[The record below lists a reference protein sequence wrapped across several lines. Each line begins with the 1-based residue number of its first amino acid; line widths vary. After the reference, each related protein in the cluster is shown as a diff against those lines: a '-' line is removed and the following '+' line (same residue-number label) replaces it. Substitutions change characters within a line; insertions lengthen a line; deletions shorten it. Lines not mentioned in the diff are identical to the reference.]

1 MTTVAAIGHGSVFS
15 IGDAASPEAFTAVAG
30 ITSITPPGL
39 SRDSIDAT
47 QMNSLEKWREF
58 IAGLKD
64 AGECTIE
71 GHFVP
76 GGDAQD
82 DLIAALSADAG
93 NFRIT
98 FPNANTWTFS
108 AFCTGFE
115 TTDPL
120 DDKMMFTATFKLS
133 GKPTFA
139 A

>member
-1 MTTVAAIGHGSVFS
+1 MTTGASIGHGSSFG
-15 IGDAASPEAFTAVAG
+15 IGDGASPEVFAAVAAV
-30 ITSITPPGL
+30 TSITPPGL

-47 QMNSLEKWREF
+47 QMDSAEKWREF
-58 IAGLKD
+58 IPGLKD
-64 AGECTIE
+64 GGEATIE

-82 DLIAALSADAG
+82 DLVAALSADTG

-98 FPNANTWTFS
+98 FPNANTWTF
-108 AFCTGFE
+108 AGFCTGFE

-120 DDKMMFTATFKLS
+120 DDKMMFTATFKIT